1 MFNVTASHSNQLL
14 REVEEE
20 EEAAGGKEGGDEEL
34 EKETAN
40 EEEPEGE
47 NPLEKYMKMVLEA
60 REKQHAQVR
69 CTCLSELVV
78 KHKQETCS
86 KLFSFF
92 LRALEEMRQDVR
104 AQRPRVS
111 PRIKKTGKL
120 KPLTWLD
127 IK

>member
-20 EEAAGGKEGGDEEL
+20 EAGGKEGGDEEL

-92 LRALEEMRQDVR
+92 SQSSGRDEAGCESPEAKSFSQDKEDR
-104 AQRPRVS
+104 
-111 PRIKKTGKL
+111 
-120 KPLTWLD
+120 
-127 IK
+127 